1 MIKSGL
7 TRLGMGVSGLALA
20 LTAGVAVGSA
30 DPNLG
35 SAVNSTCTYPQFVA
49 ALNAQNPMYG
59 STLNS
64 SPQMQGDLQTF
75 LNESPGSERRQRFAR
90 NVANNPANQQ
100 LIPIL
105 QRAFDTC
112 SNF

>member
-1 MIKSGL
+1 MIKQ
-7 TRLGMGVSGLALA
+7 GLARIGIGVGGVTLA
-20 LTAGVAVGSA
+20 LTAGIGVASA

-35 SAVNSTCTYPQFVA
+35 AAVDTTCTYPQFVA

-75 LNESPGSERRQRFAR
+75 LAEPPGSERRQRFAR

-100 LIPIL
+100 LLPIL
-105 QRAFDTC
+105 QKAFDTC
-112 SNF
+112 KGF